1 MINKRL
7 IKTAPESG
15 RYIALNVL
23 CQWLVLASNIAMIFA
38 AADFLS
44 KAASNALELRN
55 FIFTGSIF
63 LSSIVVRII
72 FTALATSA
80 SFHSSKS
87 VKHTLRSL
95 ILKKMLRLGP
105 SYSNFISTAET
116 VQIAVDGCE
125 QLETYFG
132 AYLPQFFYSMIAPLT
147 LFGVLLFVNVPSA
160 IVLFVCVPLIP
171 LTIAAVQT
179 VAKKLLA
186 KYWKRYTNLGSSFL
200 ENLQGLT
207 TLKIYK
213 ADEAKNQEMNKEAE
227 LFRRITMKV
236 LSMQLNSIA
245 VMDLVAYGGAALG
258 IIMAVMQLEAGK
270 VDAGQCVAIVLL
282 SADFFIPMR
291 RLGSFFHVAMN
302 GMAASAR
309 IFKLLDLP
317 DPADG
322 ALIEFPCGQAIQFE
336 NVSFS
341 YTEGRDAVK
350 AVSMNFPPNAV
361 TAIVGESGSGKSTL
375 AHLLV
380 GRQKG
385 FSGSITVGTTPLAH
399 IGDRLLA
406 EHITYV
412 GAESYLFKG
421 TVKENLAVGKENA
434 SEKEMQQ
441 ALEKVHLA
449 EFFKSQ
455 AGLETPLQERAAN
468 LSGGQRQRLAI
479 ARALLHDSGIYIFD
493 EATSNIDAESENDII
508 RCIYALAETKT
519 VILITHRLYNAQ
531 KAQRIYV
538 MQDGK
543 LVESGDAATL
553 FAADGVYHRLRAAQ
567 NALESFDA
575 DASYAAGGQ

>member
-15 RYIALNVL
+15 RYIAANVL
-23 CQWLVLASNIAMIFA
+23 CQWIVLASNIAMIFA

-44 KAASNALELRN
+44 KVFTETLELRN
-55 FIFTGSIF
+55 FVFTGSVFF
-63 LSSIVVRII
+63 LSICIRMI

-105 SYSNFISTAET
+105 AYNNFISTAET
-116 VQIAVDGCE
+116 VQVAVDGCE

-147 LFGVLLFVNVPSA
+147 LFAVLLFVNVPSA

-179 VAKKLLA
+179 VAKKLLS

-213 ADEAKNQEMNKEAE
+213 ADEAKNREMNKEAE
-227 LFRRITMKV
+227 LFRQITMKV

-245 VMDLVAYGGAALG
+245 VMDLIAYGGAALG
-258 IIMAVMQLEAGK
+258 IITAAMQLEAGK
-270 VDAGQCVAIVLL
+270 IDAGRCIAIVLL

-322 ALIEFPCGQAIQFE
+322 SLLEFPCGQEIRFE

-350 AVSMNFPPNAV
+350 EVSMTFAPNEV

-385 FSGSITVGTTPLAH
+385 FSGSITVGTEPLGH

-412 GAESYLFKG
+412 GAESYLFKD
-421 TVKENLAVGKENA
+421 TVKENLAVGKA
-434 SEKEMQQ
+434 SAQESDMWQ

-455 AGLETPLQERAAN
+455 SGLETALQERAAN

-479 ARALLHDSGIYIFD
+479 ARALLHDSGVYIFD
-493 EATSNIDAESENDII
+493 EAMSNIDAESENDII

-519 VILITHRLYNAQ
+519 VILITHRLHNADR
-531 KAQRIYV
+531 AQRIYV

-543 LVESGDAATL
+543 LIESGNAETL
-553 FAADGVYHRLRAAQ
+553 FAADGAYHALRASQ
-567 NALESFDA
+567 NALESFGTDAA
-575 DASYAAGGQ
+575 DATGGQ